1 MNELEFTYL
10 FESAIKRCGFRTKV
24 PGLVALL
31 HGPPASFSVND
42 ISAGGLCVRDPDG
55 LLVLGSAVT
64 LDLELVGKSFLR
76 DARAKVSRHQDGLAG
91 LYFVELTRRQ
101 EERLDKLVLEVQK
114 RAISKS
120 KTNGLP
126 IDCKEK
132 T

>member
-10 FESAIKRCGFRTKV
+10 FESAIKRKGFRTKV
-24 PGLVALL
+24 PGLMAVL
-31 HGPPASFSVND
+31 HGFQAPFPVLD
-42 ISAGGLCVRDPDG
+42 VSAGGLCLKDDANLIAIEGTMV
-55 LLVLGSAVT
+55 
-64 LDLELVGKSFLR
+64 LDLALLGKNLLR
-76 DARAKVSRHQDGLAG
+76 DVSAKVSRHQEGTAG

-120 KTNGLP
+120 KTNGLS
-126 IDCKEK
+126 IDGKEK